1 MTDGVRT
8 ALASP
13 IARHSSS
20 AERPSLADGDEQA
33 DFGRALLSP
42 KQDAP
47 DHGTRDRHLDNDGL
61 REKRWHKL
69 AERLAAK
76 QSGEAGAKGEDD
88 AIAEIL
94 AGAGEQA
101 NTAEPTLGEAADTD
115 AGQPDA
121 AEGAA
126 LPLLLALSELRKAGS
141 QPKAPTSSGTSSE
154 NTEQAAQAS
163 GEVPGQRPGPAQATA
178 RAATSGPAN
187 NATVLG
193 AAAAETFADP
203 SAKPQAATGTATDNP
218 AATPD
223 KPSRAAPSRQQPE
236 QAIAANRVTVMS
248 EQAIPAPAASV
259 TGTTASA
266 LALDIGSEALR
277 HTAAATAVQQLQATA
292 STGSAAHVLKIQLRP
307 VELGMVTAS
316 LHLSGDQL
324 SVEIQVENAEAYHR
338 LSADREAINNAL
350 RGLGFDVDRITI
362 QQPQSQANAQSRS
375 DGDSFSPGSGG
386 REQPAFQSGG
396 TGGEG
401 GNSGNG
407 RTAGPA
413 ANEDGNARNISSSSA
428 GSSDSS
434 RYI

>member
-20 AERPSLADGDEQA
+20 AERPSVADGDEQA

-42 KQDAP
+42 KQDTA
-47 DHGTRDRHLDNDGL
+47 GTREGHHDNDGPH
-61 REKRWHKL
+61 EKRWHKL

-76 QSGEAGAKGEDD
+76 QSGEAGAKREAEDL
-88 AIAEIL
+88 AEIL

-101 NTAEPTLGEAADTD
+101 NTTEPTLGEPADTD

-154 NTEQAAQAS
+154 NTEQAAQA
-163 GEVPGQRPGPAQATA
+163 GEAPGQRQGSAQATA
-178 RAATSGPAN
+178 RAATTGPAN
-187 NATVLG
+187 SVTMLG
-193 AAAAETFADP
+193 AGAAETLAEP
-203 SAKPQAATGTATDNP
+203 SAAPQGAPGSATDSP

-223 KPSRAAPSRQQPE
+223 KPSRPAPSRQQPE

-266 LALDIGSEALR
+266 LALDIGTEASR

-324 SVEIQVENAEAYHR
+324 SVEIQVENTEAYHR

-362 QQPQSQANAQSRS
+362 QQPQTQANAQPRS

-413 ANEDGNARNISSSSA
+413 ANEDGNARNISSSRADPS
-428 GSSDSS
+428 GNSL
-434 RYI
+434 YI